1 MAPPS
6 RCSAASSHPAALTR
20 TGLPRGTTTSTRGQ
34 RALEAAAGLPSAS
47 AASLAMVVRMHTPQ
61 TMMLLS
67 SFLHH
72 ACPPHI
78 CPLPLSPLPSHPSAR
93 LVSSGPGAGS
103 IHTYVYTFT
112 LPPHLSPPV
121 LAQSR
126 RALEPGPGQHQVLD
140 GGGPSGPAFTLGKKW
155 KSKGRKAEA
164 AAAREKGA
172 SLVGGGPHIPP
183 GVPGGEGRGIR
194 GSVDLR
200 LWVWASG

>member
-112 LPPHLSPPV
+112 LPPSPLPPSARPV
-121 LAQSR
+121 S
-126 RALEPGPGQHQVLD
+126 PGPGA
-140 GGGPSGPAFTLGKKW
+140 GSGAAPGA
-155 KSKGRKAEA
+155 GRRRPQRACLHPGE
-164 AAAREKGA
+164 EVEEQGA
-172 SLVGGGPHIPP
+172 Q
-183 GVPGGEGRGIR
+183 GRGCCGQGER
-194 GSVDLR
+194 
-200 LWVWASG
+200 